1 MLWSEYVKILKSHL
15 SNLKAH
21 NLYNEAHQLLDSIN
35 PKTDEEL
42 AFIYREKILLYRY
55 EYNLEEAVL
64 YCEKLSILHPDNV
77 TNLFLHALTIVELKR
92 FNEAIPILSKVIKYS
107 ILQDN
112 PYFIESGYALRLWCC
127 IHLNNFKY
135 TNQDL
140 KYLSD
145 DFILYLS
152 DGVSITKAD
161 IVCKIS

>member
-1 MLWSEYVKILKSHL
+1 MSLNPCFELLKNDLKS
-15 SNLKAH
+15 LKMKGA
-21 NLYNEAHQLLDSIN
+21 YKEAHQLLDNIN
-35 PKTDEEL
+35 PKSDEEL
-42 AFIYREKILLYRY
+42 AFVCREKILLYRY
-55 EYNLEEAVL
+55 EYKLEEAVL
-64 YCEKLSILHPDNV
+64 YCEKLSVLCPDNV
-77 TNLFLHALTIVELKR
+77 TNLFLHALTVVELKR
-92 FNEAIPILSKVIKYS
+92 FNEAIPILSTVIKYS

-112 PYFIESGYALRLWCC
+112 PYFMESSYALRLWCC

-135 TNQDL
+135 ANQDL